1 LAPPPAAAGGL
12 VPAPAAADTSRSPSR
27 RIWIES
33 SFVSV
38 GKGDLLPTNFG
49 SVNDDD
55 PNEED
60 MGEDL
65 DDDEILI
72 GDVNYSDGQIR

>member
-1 LAPPPAAAGGL
+1 M
-12 VPAPAAADTSRSPSR
+12 
-27 RIWIES
+27 
-33 SFVSV
+33 